1 MKLFSRIPQLFLLLF
16 RCERNQINTA
26 GSTAA
31 IAMIVILLISIA
43 IMAYLG
49 YRLRKSML
57 ETKNLRNSGQQ
68 PFETQR
74 LESSEG

>member
-1 MKLFSRIPQLFLLLF
+1 
-16 RCERNQINTA
+16 
-26 GSTAA
+26 
-31 IAMIVILLISIA
+31 
-43 IMAYLG
+43 MAYLG

-74 LESSEG
+74 LESSEGWFKLKIIFLYIILDDLVTKLSYCKNSHWE

>member
-1 MKLFSRIPQLFLLLF
+1 
-16 RCERNQINTA
+16 
-26 GSTAA
+26 
-31 IAMIVILLISIA
+31 MIVILLISIA